1 MTSNGK
7 KRSAVLDTETTK
19 ATTAAATQSAT
30 AADSEHRHPCFWGV
44 LHGESLKFVFVS
56 ASLQGFLGGERS
68 AALPGQSLFDFIHP
82 EEANRARHD
91 LVDTFISK
99 PFLGSNIRCRLRRF
113 DLENTG
119 FQQFIRRASE
129 SHILRIGHAARHV
142 HDALERKLSLPTIP
156 DIAKLRAAGHH
167 GTNHSAAG
175 LANLHHLP
183 KRLKTILE
191 DSVGALG
198 GTDRI
203 HTDEDNTTP
212 SSNEDGDSS
221 DNGYLIANIALYL
234 VSTHFSIMVCH
245 YEESS
250 LERLSPLSPPLP
262 PPPTLPPQQ
271 QLQPEAELAVAPCA
285 CAAATPVTVDF
296 ARVRLVLSHI
306 QKLHTIDSYRSQPA
320 LSPGGRLALVGN
332 GGGLVT
338 RHAQVYSIKTKALL
352 CAFPEEGYRK
362 IYGRSPVDAAKEGA
376 GICSL
381 WKHCRDKKVERH
393 ATELLS
399 CPGVRA
405 SDPIRL
411 ETQVRSV
418 ETPDVV
424 ADVQSLLFR
433 WGHLL
438 FVCQQMRSDCSP
450 REAVVDMPLSGY
462 NLSTPPIDNS
472 MARGGGLPPEVAVR
486 CDPSSPFYIG
496 AGSRAAMRQQGAAT
510 YSQQSPGSPAAAGAA
525 NSPDTRPF
533 SQARAPVTVA
543 ANLPIRSVVSTL
555 APPESVPP
563 RRQSSYTLPPV
574 KSFEERRFSHPI
586 QSLVGDHRPPPPLPS
601 IPSHMSPPTL
611 ASSTAS
617 SSLLQQYHSQQAM
630 SVCGPA
636 TPISASGSYPMGA
649 PRSSPLGMVSSPGSR
664 LVDMRQR
671 AAVGSSSGGMR
682 SGGSQAFKNGNG
694 DSGLPSSAP
703 GSASASTQP
712 TPNISPMTACIIHHT
727 PVSMSPAPQ
736 SSHPGYV
743 QVNLYPPPEVSG
755 GSESWRWSNGQMHV
769 QRQLLPLAPGNVAG
783 SPHGHGVVHSAG
795 GVNEQYQSPVA
806 SAVAS
811 PGALSGSQRGD
822 LEKKTCKSCGTDSSP
837 EWRKGP
843 NGHKTYVVRVFVAWK
858 NG

>member
-7 KRSAVLDTETTK
+7 KRSAVPDTETTK
-19 ATTAAATQSAT
+19 ATTTAPTQTAPA

-44 LHGESLKFVFVS
+44 LHGESLKLVFVS
-56 ASLQGFLGGERS
+56 ASLQGFLGSERS
-68 AALPGQSLFDFIHP
+68 AALSGQSLFDFIHP

-167 GTNHSAAG
+167 GANHSPSA
-175 LANLHHLP
+175 LANLQHLP

-198 GTDRI
+198 ETDRI
-203 HTDEDNTTP
+203 HTEEDNTTP
-212 SSNEDGDSS
+212 ISNEDADCS

-234 VSTHFSIMVCH
+234 VSTHLSIMKL
-245 YEESS
+245 Y
-250 LERLSPLSPPLP
+250 
-262 PPPTLPPQQ
+262 
-271 QLQPEAELAVAPCA
+271 
-285 CAAATPVTVDF
+285 TV
-296 ARVRLVLSHI
+296 
-306 QKLHTIDSYRSQPA
+306 DSYRTQPA
-320 LSPGGRLALVGN
+320 LSPGGRLAHMGN
-332 GGGLVT
+332 GGGLAT
-338 RHAQVYSIKTKALL
+338 RHAQVYSVKTKALL
-352 CAFPEEGYRK
+352 CAFPEEGYRR
-362 IYGRSPVDAAKEGA
+362 IYGRSPVDAAKEGV

-393 ATELLS
+393 TTELLNCHS
-399 CPGVRA
+399 VPA

-411 ETQVRSV
+411 ETQVRSA
-418 ETPDVV
+418 ETPDVIV
-424 ADVQSLLFR
+424 DVQSLLFR

-450 REAVVDMPLSGY
+450 REGVMDMPLSGY
-462 NLSTPPIDNS
+462 NLSTPPIDSS
-472 MARGGGLPPEVAVR
+472 MARGGGLPPEMAVR

-496 AGSRAAMRQQGAAT
+496 AESRAAMRQQGAT
-510 YSQQSPGSPAAAGAA
+510 HSQQTPGSPAAAAAAAAGSA

-543 ANLPIRSVVSTL
+543 ANLPIRSAVSTL

-601 IPSHMSPPTL
+601 IPSHLSPPTS

-617 SSLLQQYHSQQAM
+617 SSLLLQYHSQQAM
-630 SVCGPA
+630 AVCGPA

-649 PRSSPLGMVSSPGSR
+649 PRSSPLGMISSPGSR
-664 LVDMRQR
+664 LLDMRQR
-671 AAVGSSSGGMR
+671 AVVGNSSGSMR
-682 SGGSQAFKNGNG
+682 SGGPHAFKNGSG

-712 TPNISPMTACIIHHT
+712 TPNISPMTACIVHHT

-743 QVNLYPPPEVSG
+743 QVNLYPPPEASG
-755 GSESWRWSNGQMHV
+755 GSESWRWSHNQMHP
-769 QRQLLPLAPGNVAG
+769 QRQLPPLPPANPTQ
-783 SPHGHGVVHSAG
+783 SPHGHPIVHSAG
-795 GVNEQYQSPVA
+795 GLNEQYQSPVA

-811 PGALSGSQRGD
+811 PSMAGSLSAPHRGD

-843 NGHKTYVVRVFVAWK
+843 NGHKTYVVH
-858 NG
+858 